1 MVKPLKL
8 SKVDARR
15 AYVRHHFAQSA
26 NLDHAFERLRTV
38 QFDPI
43 APVGCNH
50 DLVLQARVPGYRV
63 GDWETYAYT
72 DRKVYDGWDKQ
83 ASLVPY
89 EHYPLRRIFH
99 GYHDSMVDRIRM
111 AYPHAIDRVLAE
123 LRERGP
129 LLPREFEFQQRHDA
143 WEGSWYGPNVTKQ
156 VLRALW
162 NTGQVMTAGRK
173 NGHHIYDLA
182 ERVLPEH
189 LRALPP
195 LDMSVAKLELAM
207 ERYRAMGL
215 LRPLSGPE
223 VWSYSVL
230 HYDKRPLSSE
240 LEASGRIVPIDVEG
254 VKAYATPEFLALLDQ
269 PSIDPRVVF
278 IAPLDQFMW
287 DRKMIQHLFSFD
299 YTWEIYTP
307 EHKRKWGYYVLP
319 VLFGDALVARIEFF
333 CRGGVLEV
341 RAWHVESQG
350 LPTGFKPAFR
360 AAMTDFKRYCGAST
374 VENLPI

>member
-1 MVKPLKL
+1 MAKPLKL
-8 SKVDARR
+8 SKADARR
-15 AYVRHHFAQSA
+15 AYVRHHFALSP
-26 NLDHAFERLRTV
+26 NLDHAFERLRSV

-99 GYHDSMVDRIRM
+99 GYHDSMVDRIRS

-123 LRERGP
+123 LRDRGP

-162 NTGQVMTAGRK
+162 NTGQVMTTGRK

-182 ERVLPEH
+182 ERVLPKH
-189 LRALPP
+189 LRDLPP
-195 LDMSVAKLELAM
+195 LDLPVAKQELAM

-230 HYDKRPLSSE
+230 HYDKRPLSSA
-240 LEASGRIVPIDVEG
+240 LEQAGQIIPVDVEG

-269 PSIDPRVVF
+269 PPIDPRVVF

-319 VLFGDALVARIEFF
+319 VLFGDVLVARIEFF
-333 CRGGVLEV
+333 CRSGVLEV
-341 RAWHVESQG
+341 RAWHVESGG
-350 LPTGFKPAFR
+350 LPPGFKPAFK
-360 AAMTDFKRYCGAST
+360 AAGDDFMGYCGANT
-374 VENLPI
+374 VANSPI